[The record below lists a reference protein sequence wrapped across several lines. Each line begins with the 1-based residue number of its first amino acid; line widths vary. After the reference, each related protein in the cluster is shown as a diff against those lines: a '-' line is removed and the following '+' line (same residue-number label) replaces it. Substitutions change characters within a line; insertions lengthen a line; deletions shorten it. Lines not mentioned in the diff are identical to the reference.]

1 MANGIV
7 EGSNIIEIN
16 GKEVELKKLT
26 LGNLETLEERFGSIE
41 KALSSMKGI
50 AYAIWLAAKRSGFDG
65 RVDDIKDSIEFDQI
79 QSVVAAIANQRTL
92 ILSADEAKVIADLIA
107 TAMMLKD
114 NEDALHAL
122 NKLVEGHSDLLEGVK
137 TRANALRSS
146 RGEA

>member
-26 LGNLETLEERFGSIE
+26 LGNLETLEERFQSVE

-50 AYAIWLAAKRSGFDG
+50 AYAIWLAAKRGGFDG
-65 RVDDIKDSIEFDQI
+65 RVDDVKNSIEFDQI

-92 ILSADEAKVIADLIA
+92 ILSAEEARVIADLIS
-107 TAMMLKD
+107 TALMIHD
-114 NEDALHAL
+114 NEDAAHAL
-122 NKLVEGHSDLLEGVK
+122 AKLAEDNTILLEGVK
-137 TRANALRSS
+137 TRAGALRAG